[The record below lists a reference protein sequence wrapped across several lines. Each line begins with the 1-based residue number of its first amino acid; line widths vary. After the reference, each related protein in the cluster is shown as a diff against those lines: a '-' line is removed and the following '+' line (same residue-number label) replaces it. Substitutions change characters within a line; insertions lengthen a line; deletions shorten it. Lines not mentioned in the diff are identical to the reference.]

1 MAFSLAQLLS
11 PPVVDPDPNAV
22 APVSDRIL
30 QIPTRDGL
38 SLGQPFQLG
47 YMLADGE
54 SVDFVV
60 WFRVDELTNWTR
72 LDGKTALAKRLEVI
86 GNVIPDT
93 QIFTQ
98 VTSLLGAPTKL
109 GIAII

>member
-11 PPVVDPDPNAV
+11 PPVVDADPNAV
-22 APVSDRIL
+22 APTADRVL
-30 QIPTRDGL
+30 QIPTRDGF
-38 SLGQPFQLG
+38 SLDQPFQLG
-47 YMLADGE
+47 FMLADGE

-60 WFRVDELTNWTR
+60 WFRVDELVNWTR
-72 LDGKTALAKRLEVI
+72 LDNKTVLARHLEVI

-93 QIFTQ
+93 QVFTQ